1 MSPSMDDVCRQLFG
15 RPWEALDLKSV
26 EAFLATAREG
36 GVSWQALG
44 DGSGSEEMS
53 RQVSAFANSER
64 GGYLLLGVDGGR
76 GDGWRLSGLPF
87 AGEGTAL
94 WVDGVL
100 GAGVRPR
107 PDYATKAF
115 ALADGRQLVV
125 VQVPP
130 VAEPPC
136 ATADGAVL
144 ERVSDGVAAVGNPP
158 RLAELHARGERARRA
173 AAAGAEALVYELFER
188 AIPADRSFR
197 LALALRATAH
207 PLELDTRL
215 FSTSFDD
222 AVRHVLAAQL
232 GAWGATV
239 LTYAQDRVSA
249 SLEAPLGAEGE
260 LEWSVQALRTG
271 GVGAAVSAREERWAP
286 RRVVDLVARVVQPAW
301 RVAVDLSDEL
311 GGGGTFHVF
320 LSVAGGDRLEDG
332 SLTRTVRLRRTVG
345 WGYPGRD
352 ELAGVRRELAR
363 AAGRRTHEPR

>member
-1 MSPSMDDVCRQLFG
+1 MDDLCRQLFG
-15 RPWEALDLKSV
+15 RPWEALDLEAV

-36 GVSWQALG
+36 GVSWQTLG

-64 GGYLLLGVDGGR
+64 GGYLLLGVDGGD
-76 GDGWRLSGLPF
+76 GDGWRVSGVPF
-87 AGEGTAL
+87 VGEGPAL

-100 GAGVRPR
+100 GSGLRPR
-107 PDYATKAF
+107 PDYATRTF
-115 ALADGRQLVV
+115 ALADDRQLVV

-136 ATADGAVL
+136 ATVDGAVL
-144 ERVSDGVAAVGNPP
+144 ERVSDGVTAVGDPA

-173 AAAGAEALVYELFER
+173 AAAGAEALAYELFER
-188 AIPADRSFR
+188 AIPADRPFR

-207 PLELDTRL
+207 LLELDRRL

-222 AVRHVLAAQL
+222 AMRHVLADQL
-232 GAWGATV
+232 GASDAPV
-239 LTYAQDRVSA
+239 LAYAQDRVSA
-249 SLEAPLGAEGE
+249 SLAAPLGGEGE
-260 LEWSVQALRTG
+260 LEWLVQALRTG
-271 GVGAAVSAREERWAP
+271 GVGAAVSAREERSAP

-301 RVAVDLSDEL
+301 RVAMDLNDEL
-311 GGGGTFHVF
+311 GGGGTFHLF
-320 LSVAGGDRLEDG
+320 LSVAGGERLEDG
-332 SLTRTVRLRRTVG
+332 SLARPVRLRRTVA